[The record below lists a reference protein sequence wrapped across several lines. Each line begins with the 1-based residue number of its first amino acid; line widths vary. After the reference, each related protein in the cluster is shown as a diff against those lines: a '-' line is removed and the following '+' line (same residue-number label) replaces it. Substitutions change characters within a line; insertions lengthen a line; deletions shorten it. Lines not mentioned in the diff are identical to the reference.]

1 MMRIKNLFLGVV
13 GCLLSI
19 TSVAQEANTAQ
30 LLDKIIAKVDNHYIL
45 KSEIEQQ
52 FQQYQSSGQANTPD
66 RCQILEGL
74 VINKLMLAK
83 AEIDSVIVEDKRIDM
98 ELNSR
103 MDQMEQQYGTAKNIV
118 EAFGK
123 PIATMKEELRA
134 NLKEQM
140 TGRKMQDKITD
151 DVKITPKEV
160 AAFFGTIPTD
170 SLPYLPSEVEVGHI
184 VRLAQPNKDQKNEL
198 ISRLLDYRRR
208 IEKGES
214 FEELAKLYSED
225 LGSGKRGGDLGF
237 SKRGQMV
244 APFEAAALKLKPNQ
258 MSEVVESE
266 FGFHM
271 IQLLDVRGQEYHA
284 RHILLRPDYQK
295 LDLTEPTKYLDSIRV
310 LIQRDSIKFDAA
322 ARDNSQDKGTQDAGG
337 LIMDMGSRSYR
348 IPFDGTMEPGL
359 YFSIDSMKVGTIS
372 TPIPYRTE
380 DGRSAV
386 RILYFKAKHP
396 PHFANLKEDYQKIS
410 NIALTRK
417 KNDAIEKWFLKA
429 KEDVFIYIDDE
440 FKSCNTLGTVG
451 GSSGGASQ

>member
-1 MMRIKNLFLGVV
+1 MRIKNLFLSV
-13 GCLLSI
+13 LAFSI
-19 TSVAQEANTAQ
+19 SMTSVAQEASTAQ

-52 FQQYQSSGQANTPD
+52 FQQYQVSGQANTPD

-83 AEIDSVIVEDKRIDM
+83 AEIDSVMVEEKRIDS

-160 AAFFGTIPTD
+160 ASFFSIIPTD
-170 SLPYLPSEVEVGHI
+170 SLPYLPSEVVIGHI

-198 ISRLLDYRRR
+198 VSRLLDYRRR

-244 APFEAAALKLKPNQ
+244 APFEAAALKLKPKQ

-271 IQLLDVRGQEYHA
+271 IQLLEVRGQEYHA

-295 LDLTEPTKYLDSIRV
+295 LDLTEPSKYLDSIRI
-310 LIQRDSIKFDAA
+310 LIQRDSVKFDAA
-322 ARDNSQDKGTQDAGG
+322 ARENSQDKGTQDAGG
-337 LIMDMGSRSYR
+337 LLMDMGSRSYR

-359 YFSIDSMKVGTIS
+359 YFSIDTMKVGTIS

-386 RILYFKAKHP
+386 RILYFKTKRP

-429 KEDVFIYIDDE
+429 KEDVFIFIDDE
-440 FKSCNTLGTVG
+440 FKSCNTLGTGG
-451 GSSGGASQ
+451 GSSGGQSQ

>member
-1 MMRIKNLFLGVV
+1 MRIKNLFLGVV
-13 GCLLSI
+13 GCLISI

-83 AEIDSVIVEDKRIDM
+83 AEIDSVIVEDKRIEM

-160 AAFFGTIPTD
+160 AAFFSTIPTD

-271 IQLLDVRGQEYHA
+271 IQLLEVRGQEYHA

-322 ARDNSQDKGTQDAGG
+322 ARDHSQDKGTQDAGG

-359 YFSIDSMKVGTIS
+359 YFSIDSMKVGRIS

-396 PHFANLKEDYQKIS
+396 PHFANMKEDYQKIS